1 MQNCNE
7 ITGKVIPL
15 LPLAAKIARDVVRK
29 YGAYELSN
37 DVLQFAY
44 VGLCDAASRDNG
56 DAATFEAYAISRMY
70 GEARDYLYK
79 ERRMLGRG
87 ITDQVFI
94 DHDAN
99 YDSADLRNPES
110 ICAARQIIAAIDAL
124 PERERQIIRMIY
136 LDATSYI
143 DTAKAVGMSDGG
155 MYKLLARTK
164 KKLRLKY
171 GK

>member
-1 MQNCNE
+1 M
-7 ITGKVIPL
+7 
-15 LPLAAKIARDVVRK
+15 PLAEKIARDIVRK

-37 DVLQFAY
+37 DVLQLAY
-44 VGLCDAASRDNG
+44 VGLCDAANRYNG
-56 DAATFEAYAISRMY
+56 NTETFEAYAVSRMY

-87 ITDQVFI
+87 ITNQLFI
-94 DHDAN
+94 DHDAD
-99 YDSADLRNPES
+99 YDSADLRDPES

-124 PERERQIIRMIY
+124 PEREQQIIRMIY
-136 LDATSYI
+136 LEESSYVDAAT
-143 DTAKAVGMSDGG
+143 AVGMSEGG

-164 KKLRLKY
+164 NKLRLKY

>member
-1 MQNCNE
+1 M
-7 ITGKVIPL
+7 
-15 LPLAAKIARDVVRK
+15 PLAKKIA
-29 YGAYELSN
+29 L
-37 DVLQFAY
+37 DVLRKHGASFEQLQDLQQFAY
-44 VGLCDAASRDNG
+44 VGLCDAASRDTG
-56 DAATFEAYAISRMY
+56 DAATFEAYAVSRMY

-87 ITDQVFI
+87 ITNQLFI
-94 DHDAN
+94 DHDA
-99 YDSADLRNPES
+99 DADCADLRDPES

-136 LDATSYI
+136 LDEISYI
-143 DTAKAVGMSDGG
+143 DTAKEVGMSEGG

-164 KKLRLKY
+164 NKLRLKY